1 MKPEAGASR
10 RECSWWDK
18 APGEYSVAVLCWL
31 RWGRRWR
38 FCSIVLS
45 LNHCRLL
52 NRLGSLKQNLSQVSL
67 LALWDILSH
76 LRPAQQPEMSEK
88 RSSIWFVILQCAT
101 DLMPE
106 NIHFY
111 AAAPTVWPSDLRSD
125 HVTVRGSPVVL
136 CVIIFVYM
144 LYSQRPSKTSASFF
158 FFFSVAANVVL

>member
-1 MKPEAGASR
+1 MN
-10 RECSWWDK
+10 
-18 APGEYSVAVLCWL
+18 APGEIRYRENNASLCSVGSGEADA
-31 RWGRRWR
+31 GG

-76 LRPAQQPEMSEK
+76 LRRAQQPEMSEK

-111 AAAPTVWPSDLRSD
+111 AAAPTV
-125 HVTVRGSPVVL
+125 
-136 CVIIFVYM
+136 
-144 LYSQRPSKTSASFF
+144 
-158 FFFSVAANVVL
+158 